1 MDTAKEFVK
10 LFCQLLNDHLASKF
24 ASNTQHSLERI
35 VDAIVYTAT
44 QQSTVEGGATKLRGK
59 NGGKTPSPDTVFRR
73 LKELSLDQ
81 ILEIFEAFVVHT
93 IYMARKR
100 NFLDHPVDVAID
112 GHDEPYYGKEKPP
125 EVRGTKEKRGT
136 NYAYQYLVA
145 DIVVDGERFTL
156 AILPVPALANMPAL
170 VKKVLERVKRLVT
183 VRKVLL
189 DRGFYS
195 VGVINGL
202 LELGWTYEMPV
213 PWNSKV
219 QEVIKRNQMFRYTIE
234 DFTVGSDK
242 STVKTK
248 IVVAPSSRKKKQMA
262 ERDPQFVFITNG
274 PIDEESIP
282 FYIADYDK
290 RWGIE
295 TGFRVRKDF
304 WIKTNTNN
312 PIIRYLFF
320 FLAAMLYDFW
330 LLANLLSSW
339 KPNPHYDYE
348 IIARKFRDALEEVIF
363 AMLIVGTN
371 S

>member
-10 LFCQLLNDHLASKF
+10 VFCELLNDSLANKFAPNTRHSLAS
-24 ASNTQHSLERI
+24 I
-35 VDAIVYTAT
+35 VDTIVYTAT
-44 QQSTVEGGATKLRGK
+44 RQSYVEGSAIKLRGK
-59 NGGKTPSPDTVFRR
+59 SGGRTPSPDTVFRR
-73 LKELSLDQ
+73 LKELSMDQ
-81 ILEIFEAFVVHT
+81 ILDIFEAFVVHT
-93 IYMARKR
+93 IYRARKKG
-100 NFLDHPVDVAID
+100 FLDHPVDVAID
-112 GHDEPYYGKEKPP
+112 GHDEPYYGKERPP
-125 EVRGTKEKRGT
+125 EVRGTKEKAGT

-170 VKKVLERVKRLVT
+170 VKRILERIKLLVT
-183 VRKVLL
+183 IRKVLL

-195 VGVINGL
+195 VDVITEL
-202 LELGWTYEMPV
+202 LNAGMTYEMPI
-213 PWNSKV
+213 PWTSKV
-219 QEVIKRNQMFRYTIE
+219 QEVIKRNRGFRYAIE

-242 STVKTK
+242 RTVKTTL
-248 IVVAPSSRKKKQMA
+248 VVAPSTRKKRQMS

-274 PIDEESIP
+274 TIDEQSIP

-304 WIKTNTNN
+304 WIKTNTDN
-312 PIIRYLFF
+312 PLIRYLFF

-330 LLANLLSSW
+330 LLANLLSGW

-348 IIARKFRDALEEVIF
+348 IIAREFRDALEDVVF
-363 AMLIVGTN
+363 AMFILGTN